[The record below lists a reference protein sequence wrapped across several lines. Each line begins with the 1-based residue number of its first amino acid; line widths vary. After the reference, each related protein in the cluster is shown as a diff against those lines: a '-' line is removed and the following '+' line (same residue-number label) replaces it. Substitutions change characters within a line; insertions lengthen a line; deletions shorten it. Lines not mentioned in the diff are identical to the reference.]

1 MSPWQE
7 EAMEERRISHRSRIC
22 RGGKIL
28 FNNRRS
34 VLDCT
39 IRNLSPGGACVQVEN
54 LVGVPAT
61 FDLLID
67 GEDAPRPCRL
77 VWQSHHRAGVEFAP
91 RQPQTSP
98 SDPHHARPV
107 TTRAGNDLRSPRPNG
122 AGPSTITGRSR
133 SW

>member
-1 MSPWQE
+1 
-7 EAMEERRISHRSRIC
+7 MEERRVSHRSRIC

-39 IRNLSPGGACVQVEN
+39 IRNLSPGGACLQVES

-67 GEDAPRPCRL
+67 GEDGPRPCRL
-77 VWQSHHRAGVEFAP
+77 VWQSQHRAGVEFAL
-91 RQPQTSP
+91 RQSEPPP
-98 SDPHHARPV
+98 SDPPHARLAAPR
-107 TTRAGNDLRSPRPNG
+107 TGNDLRGPRQNP
-122 AGPSTITGRSR
+122 AGPSTVTGRSR

>member
-1 MSPWQE
+1 
-7 EAMEERRISHRSRIC
+7 MEERRISHRSRIC

-61 FDLLID
+61 FQL
-67 GEDAPRPCRL
+67 GE
-77 VWQSHHRAGVEFAP
+77 
-91 RQPQTSP
+91 
-98 SDPHHARPV
+98 ARPFSAAEHLTQLLV
-107 TTRAGNDLRSPRPNG
+107 SEVVHVVVAPASD
-122 AGPSTITGRSR
+122 
-133 SW
+133 

>member
-1 MSPWQE
+1 
-7 EAMEERRISHRSRIC
+7 MEERRASHRGRTC

-34 VLDCT
+34 VLDCM
-39 IRNLSPGGACVQVEN
+39 IRNLSPEGACLQVES

-77 VWQSHHRAGVEFAP
+77 AWQSHHRAGVEFAR
-91 RQPQTSP
+91 RQSETPP
-98 SDPHHARPV
+98 SDPPHARLV
-107 TTRAGNDLRSPRPNG
+107 ASRAGNDLRSPRQHG
-122 AGPSTITGRSR
+122 AGPGTTTGRSR

>member
-1 MSPWQE
+1 
-7 EAMEERRISHRSRIC
+7 MEERRISHRSRTC

-39 IRNLSPGGACVQVEN
+39 IRNLSPEGACVQVAS

-77 VWQSHHRAGVEFAP
+77 VWHSHNRAGVEFGL
-91 RQPQTSP
+91 RQSEMT
-98 SDPHHARPV
+98 SDPHD
-107 TTRAGNDLRSPRPNG
+107 AGLATPRTGNEARSPRQNEARFSP
-122 AGPSTITGRSR
+122 ITGRR